1 MSAEGRALCLTLPD
15 KQPVLTTR
23 CSKAMVPPFDRWGNR
38 GSDRL
43 SNLPKATQL
52 ITGKHVH
59 SLITIFLHL
68 PPGRDGLT
76 VLGKLPV
83 ASDPASEDS
92 WDVKNRKNQA
102 LKPSDISGPRK
113 AHIAGATVSPTGRSP
128 QGFLHGSKFH
138 FHSKP
143 RQPPRASILLLNPK
157 IIDRYYMIIPQPP
170 EISSEALLET
180 SVILQKADWRLFQT
194 GLRALLQ
201 HRPPRTPPGGFWSA
215 CTACPHCACG
225 ISCRCTAGPRRGQ
238 GMQKETSCV
247 FYPLKTESV
256 DRNYRLKT
264 FRQLP
269 YHRLPSL
276 QRL

>member
-1 MSAEGRALCLTLPD
+1 
-15 KQPVLTTR
+15 
-23 CSKAMVPPFDRWGNR
+23 MVPPFDRWGNR

-68 PPGRDGLT
+68 PPGRGGFT

-215 CTACPHCACG
+215 CTACPHCAAG
-225 ISCRCTAGPRRGQ
+225 SAAGARPDLAEGRACRRKLA
-238 GMQKETSCV
+238 SCV

-256 DRNYRLKT
+256 DRNYQLKT

>member
-92 WDVKNRKNQA
+92 WDVKK
-102 LKPSDISGPRK
+102 LEKPSAK
-113 AHIAGATVSPTGRSP
+113 A
-128 QGFLHGSKFH
+128 
-138 FHSKP
+138 
-143 RQPPRASILLLNPK
+143 
-157 IIDRYYMIIPQPP
+157 
-170 EISSEALLET
+170 E
-180 SVILQKADWRLFQT
+180 
-194 GLRALLQ
+194 
-201 HRPPRTPPGGFWSA
+201 
-215 CTACPHCACG
+215 
-225 ISCRCTAGPRRGQ
+225 
-238 GMQKETSCV
+238 
-247 FYPLKTESV
+247 
-256 DRNYRLKT
+256 
-264 FRQLP
+264 
-269 YHRLPSL
+269 
-276 QRL
+276 